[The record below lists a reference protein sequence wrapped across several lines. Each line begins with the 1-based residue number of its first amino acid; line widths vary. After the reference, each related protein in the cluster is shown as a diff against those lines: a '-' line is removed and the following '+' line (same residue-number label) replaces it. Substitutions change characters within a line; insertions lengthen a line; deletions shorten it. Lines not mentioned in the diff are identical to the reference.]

1 MKIFGIALVSLFVL
15 GGAANAQTPTTKKNT
30 IAKPMT
36 FPVVPGKSAGKVWLG
51 ASRETVR
58 KILGKPTQSYGSANG
73 VTIEQWLGK
82 ERKNAETGDTFW
94 PRYAVLFKANR
105 AIQIE
110 WNAPHFQTADGVS
123 SEANLAV
130 FRHFFR
136 PHLRAYLY
144 ADPEG
149 GGHRGYVYDDVRRGI
164 AFAFGAQD
172 NYDAR
177 VLPEKLLI
185 HRPGVRAIPEAGGVR
200 KNYRDE
206 IPVQE

>member
-1 MKIFGIALVSLFVL
+1 MKIFGVFLIGLCAL
-15 GGAANAQTPTTKKNT
+15 GGAANAQTVETKKAV
-30 IAKPMT
+30 AKPT
-36 FPVVPGKSAGKVWLG
+36 SFPVVPGKSAGKIWLG

-58 KILGKPTQSYGSANG
+58 RIMGKPSQSYASAGG

-82 ERKNAETGDTFW
+82 PAKNAESGNTFY

-110 WNAPHFQTADGVS
+110 WNSPDFETAHGVS
-123 SEANLAV
+123 TETNLAV
-130 FRHFFR
+130 FREFYR
-136 PHLRAYLY
+136 PYLRSFLF

-164 AFAFGAQD
+164 AFTFGAQD
-172 NYDAR
+172 RYDAR

-185 HRPGVRAIPEAGGVR
+185 HRPGVRAIPEEGGKR
-200 KNYRDE
+200 IKTNDE